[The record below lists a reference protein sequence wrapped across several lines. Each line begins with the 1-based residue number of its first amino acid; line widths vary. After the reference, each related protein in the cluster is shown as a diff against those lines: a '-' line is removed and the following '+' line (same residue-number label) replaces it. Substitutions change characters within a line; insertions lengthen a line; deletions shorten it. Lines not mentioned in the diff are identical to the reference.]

1 MRNNEIPLPYSQEAE
16 QSVLGAIILDSLC
29 LNNIIDILPNS
40 NFFYESINKFIYDN
54 ILEMYSSGEK
64 IDLITVLNKISEKD
78 STKKIEM
85 KNYLFDLVKI
95 VPSISRTV
103 IYAKIIREK
112 YEIRSLSI
120 LANQILNESSK
131 NENVDNLLEFTEKK
145 LFEIR
150 SGKISQSFT
159 KIQDALLETFER
171 LDKLRKKSQTD
182 ILGIPCGFR
191 DLDEII
197 TGLNKSDLILLAARP
212 GMGKTSFALS
222 IAKNVS
228 LKFKTVIFSLEMSKE
243 QLASRLLSIEG
254 NIPGNKLRS
263 GNLEY
268 EWLKLTEASE
278 QLSDLDLYI
287 DDTAGI
293 TVQEMKAK
301 IRRLGDVKLVVI
313 DYLQLISTSK
323 KVSNRVQEISEITR
337 QLKIMAKDL
346 DIPIICLS
354 QLSRASEQRT
364 DHRPVLSDLR
374 DSGSIEQD
382 ADIVMMLYRP
392 GYYSNNLSEKI
403 DQSECECIVAKNRY
417 GETRTVKLYWR
428 ADCTK
433 FSSLDFSEQT

>member
-1 MRNNEIPLPYSQEAE
+1 M
-16 QSVLGAIILDSLC
+16 
-29 LNNIIDILPNS
+29 
-40 NFFYESINKFIYDN
+40 
-54 ILEMYSSGEK
+54 
-64 IDLITVLNKISEKD
+64 
-78 STKKIEM
+78 
-85 KNYLFDLVKI
+85 
-95 VPSISRTV
+95 
-103 IYAKIIREK
+103 
-112 YEIRSLSI
+112 
-120 LANQILNESSK
+120 
-131 NENVDNLLEFTEKK
+131 
-145 LFEIR
+145 
-150 SGKISQSFT
+150 
-159 KIQDALLETFER
+159 ETFER

>member
-120 LANQILNESSK
+120 LANQILNQSSK